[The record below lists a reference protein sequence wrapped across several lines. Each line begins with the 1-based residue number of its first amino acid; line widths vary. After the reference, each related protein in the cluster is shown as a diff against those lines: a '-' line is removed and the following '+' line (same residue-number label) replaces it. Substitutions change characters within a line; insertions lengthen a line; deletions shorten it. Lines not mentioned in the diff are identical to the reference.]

1 MDSMDPMPPHPALP
15 ALPLPDDDTERLL
28 LVALRRMARHGI
40 RDAHAAN
47 LFLCRFGIRF
57 RAPLVLLRAFMV
69 DLAQVSRR
77 TIIISPC
84 CALRM
89 TPDEQRL
96 LDALRAAA
104 VDPASGARHL
114 QTLSGTAAVGRA
126 LSTAMAFSGALLA
139 GGVLPPGR

>member
-1 MDSMDPMPPHPALP
+1 MQPAHPRPAMP

-47 LFLCRFGIRF
+47 LFVCRFGVRF
-57 RAPLVLLRAFMV
+57 RAPLVLIRAFMV

-77 TIIISPC
+77 AIMISPC

-89 TPDEQRL
+89 TEDEARL
-96 LDALRAAA
+96 IAALRLAGIE
-104 VDPASGARHL
+104 PAESARHL
-114 QTLSGTAAVGRA
+114 NALAGTAAIGRA
-126 LSTAMAFSGALLA
+126 LSTAMAFSGALVA
-139 GGVLPPGR
+139 GGVLPPI